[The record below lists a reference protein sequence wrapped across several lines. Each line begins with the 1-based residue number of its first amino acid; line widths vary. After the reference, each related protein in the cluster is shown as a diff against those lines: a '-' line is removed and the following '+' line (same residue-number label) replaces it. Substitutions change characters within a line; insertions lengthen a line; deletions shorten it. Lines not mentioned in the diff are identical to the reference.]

1 MRISEQISDWRQTVP
16 TGILGVSLETVSLAD
31 LSRWL
36 EADVRRFTH
45 ESVFV
50 LLLDQVHEAPW
61 ALLERLDQ
69 FLLGPL
75 AAIPRVLPVVAGRGQ
90 GYPWVSPEMQLRSE
104 ALRLKPFTEE
114 QTQDQIRLQI
124 SEDDLKVPAEKIHEL
139 SNGYP
144 RLSYA
149 IATLGEL
156 AGLQAELETILQVV
170 ADETTHRQME
180 EYLGAICVLRSF
192 DDDRTIAM
200 MAAQNKSITR
210 SEAADVRK
218 KLMRHSF
225 AFWPEK
231 GKGWVLDGSL
241 RFTRER
247 LLRLENFDL
256 FVRLHQA
263 AYDLYAG
270 WCISY
275 PKTKET
281 WQPEAEYH
289 AQQLKDI

>member
-1 MRISEQISDWRQTVP
+1 M
-16 TGILGVSLETVSLAD
+16 AD

-36 EADVRRFTH
+36 EADVRRFTR

-114 QTQDQIRLQI
+114 QTQDQIRLQVVK
-124 SEDDLKVPAEKIHEL
+124 DDLVVPVEKIHVL

-156 AGLQAELETILQVV
+156 AGLRAELETILQVV
-170 ADETTHRQME
+170 ADEAIHRQLE
-180 EYLGAICVLRSF
+180 EYLCAICVLRSF

-200 MAAQNKSITR
+200 MAAQNRSIIR

-247 LLRLENFDL
+247 LLRLED
-256 FVRLHQA
+256 
-263 AYDLYAG
+263 
-270 WCISY
+270 S
-275 PKTKET
+275 
-281 WQPEAEYH
+281 
-289 AQQLKDI
+289 